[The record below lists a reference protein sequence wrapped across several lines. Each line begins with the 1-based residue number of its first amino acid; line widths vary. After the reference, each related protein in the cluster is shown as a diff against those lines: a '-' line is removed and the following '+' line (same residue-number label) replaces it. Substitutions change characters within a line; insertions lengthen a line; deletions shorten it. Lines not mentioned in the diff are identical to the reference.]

1 MAEMT
6 LESLRRTVLRAEIM
20 ALLHDVGKLHWYFIQ
35 AGTTDSQKDAEG
47 KETSPSPY
55 QQLLQKKGVEEE
67 ERLRDEKASPKNI
80 QKKLQH
86 YAKAA
91 TIHTT
96 EFLARNFWEDDAL
109 KKLRARLT
117 EPLPEG
123 WLEGIPGEPLQV
135 LGSLL
140 YAHHGGRDWGRT
152 KSEDLSHL
160 IPLIMY
166 ADTTD
171 SLYTKGAET
180 CTDNTQSHGI
190 FLTSP
195 FGRLEAEITSES
207 VTAAARAL
215 HEKLVE
221 ALDGWQ
227 AWDGAELAEKRKV
240 LGGILHSCAA
250 HHLAETRLPN
260 NDVSLWQHSSSV
272 AGLFKALLAGHLL
285 SGTWDDL
292 LRGKKKELA
301 HADQR
306 LALLAFRWDSDA
318 YMARS
323 LRSFEI
329 LGRQERL
336 RQLAERL
343 KRTVEEDLA
352 LGNEIY
358 RDRQGICFLVP
369 DLTAAADGSL
379 AATLR
384 EKLFSCMEEASRKA
398 TADELL
404 WSIHSHA
411 CGLQLG
417 DFLAFWHDPGKPL
430 CSGPRRPAWQEEWQS
445 SEGRRSQVCP
455 RCGVHPADIEIS
467 RLGSRGDIAC
477 ASCRELS
484 RQGKALLPKGD
495 AQKTG
500 QGKAFF
506 LDFGAGEQDDAATA
520 RVALIQGV
528 FSLAALQNREGRSWA
543 QMLAPDENSRLPDL
557 ETVKESWCQLCE
569 SSGENEDL
577 RKSFAKWLGM
587 TGSFCQQDKEGWCR
601 EDAVQSPDLKVR
613 IVDFV
618 KCMVFGDELPHDVDE
633 IAKGLLLWGA
643 RQHPA
648 PSRLA
653 RVWEELGSFTA
664 WASGLGDTDMAAAD
678 WPRIPLTRDVT
689 SFQILVPAG
698 DAWAV
703 LHALQTAYTAR
714 FGKVRH
720 ILPLHLSAGIFR
732 SKAPLYIAMDA
743 ARRFRK
749 LAEQS
754 GPQVWKLL
762 ERQRGE
768 SGSTRLVWRTPEGL
782 EVVWQVPHT
791 LPNRD
796 ADGGLRED
804 RYRTWYFAEGALLPE
819 HLSRLVPGTSY
830 EIWPSFFDYEVLDAS
845 VRRYDIHYTA
855 GHRRHYM
862 LHGPGPRPYPLE
874 IIDIWD
880 RYLNGE
886 TGLFKDND
894 AGKRQRK
901 NALELLARLHLD
913 WGRWDG
919 TRESLLGM
927 AHDVLRVTMP
937 ELSEELSSTAED
949 GSFFDLCEWADFISK

>member
-35 AGTTDSQKDAEG
+35 AGTTVSQKDAGG

-55 QQLLQKKGVEEE
+55 QQLLQKKGVAEEV
-67 ERLRDEKASPKNI
+67 RLRDEKASPKNI
-80 QKKLQH
+80 QKKLKS
-86 YAKAA
+86 YASA
-91 TIHTT
+91 TAIHTT
-96 EFLARNFWEDDAL
+96 EFLARDFWEDDAL

-140 YAHHGGRDWGRT
+140 YAHHGGRDWSRT

-292 LRGKKKELA
+292 LRGKYKELA

-528 FSLAALQNREGRSWA
+528 FSLAALQNKEGRGWA
-543 QMLAPDENSRLPDL
+543 QMLAPDENSRLPDM
-557 ETVKESWCQLCE
+557 ETVKKAWCQLCE
-569 SSGENEDL
+569 SSGENEEL

-587 TGSFCQQDKEGWCR
+587 TGNFCQQDKEGWCR

-754 GPQVWKLL
+754 GPQAWKLL
-762 ERQRGE
+762 EHQPGE
-768 SGSTRLVWRTPEGL
+768 SGSTRLKWRTPEGR
-782 EVVWQVPHT
+782 EVVWQV
-791 LPNRD
+791 
-796 ADGGLRED
+796 
-804 RYRTWYFAEGALLPE
+804 
-819 HLSRLVPGTSY
+819 
-830 EIWPSFFDYEVLDAS
+830 PSFFDYEVLDAS

-927 AHDVLRVTMP
+927 THDVLRVTMP
-937 ELSEELSSTAED
+937 ELSEELLPTAAD